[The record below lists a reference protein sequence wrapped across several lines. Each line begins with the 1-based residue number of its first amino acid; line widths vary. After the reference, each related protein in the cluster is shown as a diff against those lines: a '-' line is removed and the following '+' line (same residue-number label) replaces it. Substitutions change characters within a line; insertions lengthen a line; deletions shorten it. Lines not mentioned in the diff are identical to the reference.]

1 MDAPSVRQ
9 ILLRISHG
17 KCSDTGGRGVHPT
30 GHPFCRRQSRIPIFL
45 SSLFALGS
53 RFHELQQAGLDL
65 RTARLQSDTGEML
78 RREYSRW
85 HFFHIKGNGLSN
97 RPKAGATAP

>member
-1 MDAPSVRQ
+1 M
-9 ILLRISHG
+9 
-17 KCSDTGGRGVHPT
+17 
-30 GHPFCRRQSRIPIFL
+30 IPIFV

-53 RFHELQQAGLDL
+53 RFHELQQAGLIL
-65 RTARLQSDTGEML
+65 RAARLQSDAGQML

-85 HFFHIKGNGLSN
+85 HFFHIEGNGLSN